1 MIESETE
8 MPLKGSRK
16 EAIRNFK
23 ERKPLLGA
31 YAVRCTSTGHVWVG
45 VSRNL
50 DATRNGCWFTLRN
63 GLHREKSLQEEWNA
77 HGESAFQFEIL
88 VGLDEEIHPL
98 EVDDLLKEQKK
109 TWIAKLGAQPLL

>member
-1 MIESETE
+1 
-8 MPLKGSRK
+8 
-16 EAIRNFK
+16 
-23 ERKPLLGA
+23 
-31 YAVRCTSTGHVWVG
+31 
-45 VSRNL
+45 
-50 DATRNGCWFTLRN
+50 
-63 GLHREKSLQEEWNA
+63 LHREKSLQEEWNA